1 MKSTQ
6 SNFLSLSQIESK
18 VCDIA
23 AEQMGIKRNQ
33 VFPESRL
40 IEDLHCDSLDM
51 VELVMEVEDEFDL
64 ALPDTPPHLAY
75 KQVFTRSPFRLRD
88 LAELVYLQQGSG
100 KIHQKQGW
108 W

>member
-1 MKSTQ
+1 MTWH
-6 SNFLSLSQIESK
+6 SLTQIESR

-23 AEQMGIKRNQ
+23 AKQMGMKRSV

-51 VELVMEVEDEFDL
+51 VELIMEVEDEFDI
-64 ALPDTPPHLAY
+64 ALPNDPPYQAY

-88 LAELVYLQQGSG
+88 LAELVYLQQGCG
-100 KIHQKQGW
+100 RIPQKGW
-108 W
+108 WGDTAPL